1 MGKGFLTGKI
11 TENTTFENSD
21 FRNILP
27 RFTHKARHANKSV
40 VDLLGKIAE
49 RKKATPAQIA
59 IAWLLDQKPWIVAI
73 PGTTKLERL
82 EENMGS
88 MDIELTADDI
98 REIESATATIT
109 VQGDRYPEELM
120 RMTGGSK

>member
-1 MGKGFLTGKI
+1 V
-11 TENTTFENSD
+11 
-21 FRNILP
+21 P
-27 RFTHKARHANKSV
+27 
-40 VDLLGKIAE
+40 
-49 RKKATPAQIA
+49 
-59 IAWLLDQKPWIVAI
+59 I

-88 MDIELTADDI
+88 VDIELTADDI

-120 RMTGGSK
+120 RMTGR